1 MSKIEVDAI
10 DKQSGSTLTL
20 GGSGTAVTLACGA
33 TQSGF
38 GATGGISWQTAIK
51 AGDFT
56 AVSGE
61 GYFVNTS
68 GGSDITVTL
77 PASPSAGNVVAIK
90 DYART
95 FGTNKVIM
103 ARNGSNMDGTA
114 DNTNLT
120 TSGLSVT
127 FVFMDSTKGWS
138 LINDDDTSLVGA
150 SFVAATGGTIT
161 TVCTN
166 FKVHTFTGPG
176 TFCVS
181 NAGNAS
187 GSNTV
192 DYLVVAGGASGG
204 IGNTAGG
211 AGGGAGGV
219 RVSPGTASGCW
230 TASPLGASP
239 AVALPVTAT
248 GFPITVGAG
257 GAAKGPANNGQAGN
271 SGSNSVFAGSST
283 ITSAGGGAGAGHDA
297 AGSTGGSGGGGA
309 GAGPRVPESGF
320 SGNTPSVSPPQGQ
333 DGGNGGAG
341 SPNYPSG
348 GGGGAGGA
356 APDITN
362 TTSPGGAGGAGIQ
375 INICGSNYYWAGGGG
390 GEGYGLVGGA
400 GGIGGGGGGSASGT
414 ENGPE
419 KCGGAAGGSAINTA
433 GASSPVNGGNG
444 ATNSGSGGGGAV
456 GGCSPMGG
464 PGTSGAGGSG
474 IVIIR
479 YKFQ

>member
-95 FGTNKVIM
+95 FGTNKVII

-114 DNTNLT
+114 ANTNLT

-127 FVFMDSTKGWS
+127 FVFMDATKGWS
-138 LINDDDTSLVGA
+138 LINDDDTSVVGA

-181 NAGNAS
+181 NAGNLG

-192 DYLVVAGGASGG
+192 DYLV
-204 IGNTAGG
+204 I
-211 AGGGAGGV
+211 AGGGAGG
-219 RVSPGTASGCW
+219 
-230 TASPLGASP
+230 
-239 AVALPVTAT
+239 
-248 GFPITVGAG
+248 
-257 GAAKGPANNGQAGN
+257 
-271 SGSNSVFAGSST
+271 
-283 ITSAGGGAGAGHDA
+283 
-297 AGSTGGSGGGGA
+297 GGSPSAPTIGA
-309 GAGPRVPESGF
+309 
-320 SGNTPSVSPPQGQ
+320 
-333 DGGNGGAG
+333 
-341 SPNYPSG
+341 G
-348 GGGGAGGA
+348 GGGGAGGTRFSNGTASGCYTAGPSPLGATALPVSAQAYPITVGGGGVTSPSGICATGGSGSNTIFSSITSTGGGGAGSTCGPTKTGLTGGSGGGSAVPGGVGA
-356 APDITN
+356 AGN
-362 TTSPGGAGGAGIQ
+362 TPPVSPPQGNPGGDGDGSNYHGGGGGAAAAGSDGGSPPNSSGPGGAGFASSIT
-375 INICGSNYYWAGGGG
+375 GSPVAR
-390 GEGYGLVGGA
+390 
-400 GGIGGGGGGSASGT
+400 GGGGGGGVSGAGSCAPSYNVGT
-414 ENGPE
+414 
-419 KCGGAAGGSAINTA
+419 GGLGG
-433 GASSPVNGGNG
+433 GGNG
-444 ATNSGSGGGGAV
+444 QLNVSVGAPPNTGTTNSGSGGGG
-456 GGCSPMGG
+456 GGDAGTNGG
-464 PGTSGAGGSG
+464 AGNGGSG